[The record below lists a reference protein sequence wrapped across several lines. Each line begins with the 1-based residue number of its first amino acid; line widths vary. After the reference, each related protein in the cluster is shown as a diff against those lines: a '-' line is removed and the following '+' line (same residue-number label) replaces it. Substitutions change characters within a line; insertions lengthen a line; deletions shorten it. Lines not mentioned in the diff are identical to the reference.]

1 MVDEKLVTFRARCPF
16 CQYIPSKPVRQ
27 GIKLWAI
34 CDSIRTYAW
43 KLETYLGKQGQQR
56 NKNQQKKV
64 VKRMVEEFENSG
76 RNIPCDNFIRSYSL
90 SIYDQKT

>member
-1 MVDEKLVTFRARCPF
+1 M
-16 CQYIPSKPVRQ
+16 
-27 GIKLWAI
+27 
-34 CDSIRTYAW
+34 
-43 KLETYLGKQGQQR
+43 KLETYLEKQGQQR